1 MQLVPAPPPN
11 DQLDHMTATADY
23 ILQRSPTSPA
33 PHPRSEAAWAP
44 ATRVA
49 FRFSFL
55 YFGLYVLMTQM
66 LAGMMPNPVFR
77 VPVLAE
83 KPPMR
88 PLVLWVGNHLLG
100 VQPTVHRT
108 GSGDKLFDWT
118 YAFTGLLLAAL
129 GTVVWSLAARRP
141 TSYPRL
147 YKWFRL
153 FVRVALGT
161 TMFSYGFA
169 KVFPLQMPT
178 VFLSRLLE
186 PYGDFSPMGVI
197 WSSIGAAPG
206 YERFIGSA
214 EVLGGLLLLLPWT
227 SLIGALV
234 TLGVTF
240 GVWMVNMTY
249 DVPVKLFA
257 FHLVLMSIFLIA
269 PDARRLIDWFVLN
282 RPVVPESAPRYGAS
296 AGSHRAWIIAQLVF
310 TVWALGLGIY
320 GGAQGYKQYGPG
332 APKSP
337 LYGIWD
343 VDSMSINGE
352 LRPPLTTDTLRYSH
366 VVFQALNGNIAFQKM
381 DQKFDRFGGTIDTVK
396 RTLTLSKGT
405 DSTWKPVL
413 AYERPSPTTLTLE
426 GDLDGKRVRMVMT
439 QHDLNEFLLISRGFH
454 WIQESPVNR

>member
-1 MQLVPAPPPN
+1 
-11 DQLDHMTATADY
+11 MTAIADY
-23 ILQRSPTSPA
+23 VVERSPTSVA
-33 PHPRSEAAWAP
+33 PQPPSEASWAP

-49 FRFSFL
+49 FRFCFL
-55 YFGLYVLMTQM
+55 YFGLYVVMTQM
-66 LAGMMPNPVFR
+66 LAGMLPNPKFR

-100 VQPTVHRT
+100 VKPTVHAT
-108 GSGDKLFDWT
+108 GSGDTLFDWT

-129 GTVVWSLAARRP
+129 GTAVWSVVARRS
-141 TSYPRL
+141 SYPRL

-153 FVRVALGT
+153 FIRIALGT
-161 TMFSYGFA
+161 TMFTYGFA

-197 WSSIGAAPG
+197 WFSIGAAPG

-269 PDARRLIDWFVLN
+269 PDARRLFNVFLLN
-282 RPVVPESAPRYGAS
+282 RPVVPDSAPRYGPS
-296 AGSHRAWIIAQLVF
+296 ARSHRRWIIAQLAF
-310 TVWALGLGIY
+310 TAWALGLEIRGGVQGWKTY
-320 GGAQGYKQYGPG
+320 GGG

-352 LRPPLTTDTLRYSH
+352 LRPPLSTDTLRYSH
-366 VVFQALNGNIAFQKM
+366 VVFQALNGNVSFQKM
-381 DQKFDRFGGTIDTVK
+381 DQTFDRFGGTIDTAQH
-396 RTLTLSKGT
+396 TLALKKGT

-413 AYERPSPTTLTLE
+413 AYERTSPTRLTLE
-426 GDLDGKRVRMVMT
+426 GELDGRPVRLAMT
-439 QHDLNEFLLISRGFH
+439 QHDLNRFMLVSRGFH
-454 WIQESPVNR
+454 WVQEFPVNR